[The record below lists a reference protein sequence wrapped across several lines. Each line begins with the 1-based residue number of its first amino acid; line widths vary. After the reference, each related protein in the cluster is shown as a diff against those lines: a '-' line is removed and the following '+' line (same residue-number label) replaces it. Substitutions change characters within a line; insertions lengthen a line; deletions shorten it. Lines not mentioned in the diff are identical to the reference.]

1 MSKLSKIIKPISSYL
16 SLSSN
21 NTNELGVLDLPF
33 NDNNTIY
40 TATRVVTES
49 GYVVDSLP
57 TYAAEFYIY
66 SGFTHNNLAYPTTQI
81 VDLDEKKFESKEDIF
96 LKKLEEIK
104 KTR

>member
-1 MSKLSKIIKPISSYL
+1 MNKLSKIIKPISSYL

-49 GYVVDSLP
+49 TYVVDSLP
-57 TYAAEFYIY
+57 TYAAEFHNY
-66 SGFTHNNLAYPTTQI
+66 SGFTHNNLIYPTTQI
-81 VDLDEKKFESKEDIF
+81 VDLDNKKFESKEDIF

>member
-49 GYVVDSLP
+49 TYVVDSLP
-57 TYAAEFYIY
+57 TYVAEFHNY
-66 SGFTHNNLAYPTTQI
+66 SGFTHNNLIYPTTQI
-81 VDLDEKKFESKEDIF
+81 VDLDNKKFESKEDIF